1 MKIRRLLIFTCFY
14 IPYIFHRF
22 TRTGA
27 FGRQKAEY
35 TDDVIQ
41 SNGNLLKSALHKHH
55 VKQFHEASCS
65 VATVVSVINAIR
77 DGWPDSPAPISQMD
91 ILRKVKTANW
101 RKRMTEEGDNGK
113 RGLPLSVLSDVV
125 KSSLEEYGIDYRT
138 METVQANKDA
148 GQAEGIKKL
157 LYDRLVDFDTRGN
170 CVIIAHFDQ
179 GAFVP
184 VLNIPHISPIGGFD
198 AEEDRVTIPDV
209 DSSQEK
215 HYCITFDT
223 LYKGLASDY
232 LHVLKPFVFGS
243 GGYIYIRLE

>member
-1 MKIRRLLIFTCFY
+1 MKLRRLLIFTCFY
-14 IPYIFHRF
+14 IPYTFHRF

-27 FGRQKAEY
+27 FGRQKA
-35 TDDVIQ
+35 TPIDGVIR
-41 SNGNLLKSALHKHH
+41 SDGNLLKSALLKHH

-77 DGWPDSPAPISQMD
+77 DGWRDSPAPISQMD

-125 KSSLEEYGIDYRT
+125 KGSLETYGIGFRA
-138 METVQANKDA
+138 METVQAKKNA
-148 GQAEGIKKL
+148 GQAEGIKKV
-157 LYDRLVDFDTRGN
+157 LYDRLVDFETKGN

-184 VLNIPHISPIGGFD
+184 ALNIPHISPVGGFD
-198 AEEDRVTIPDV
+198 AEKDRVTILDV

-215 HYCITFDT
+215 HYSIAFGTF
-223 LYKGLASDY
+223 YKGLSSDY
-232 LHVLKPFVFGS
+232 LHVLKPFGFGS